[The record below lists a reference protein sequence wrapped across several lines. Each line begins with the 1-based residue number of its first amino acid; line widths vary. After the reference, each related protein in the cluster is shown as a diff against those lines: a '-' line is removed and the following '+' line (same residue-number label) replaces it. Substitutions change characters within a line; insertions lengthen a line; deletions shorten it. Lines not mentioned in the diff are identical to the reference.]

1 MSKPVRLTPKRYG
14 TSWRLS
20 IPPKLSPTGKRQN
33 LLYRTQALALAAAA
47 KLKKQREEFGIQ
59 AKAISPTLADQA
71 TAAAALLKPCGISI
85 LEAAQQ
91 YTAITDLLVPFGI
104 TPLEAAQRVASS
116 ERETIASESVET
128 AVSRF
133 QLAKESKSEKYKSAV
148 KHMAKHL
155 TEDFAGRQLSTI
167 TRSEIESHCG
177 DRTGGPCAFNSR
189 LRLLVTFWRWAAKP
203 PRQWC
208 KADTTAH
215 IDRCE
220 APLNTI
226 GILTSGQVA
235 KLMATAE
242 EHFPDT
248 VIPFAV
254 ALFTG
259 MRQAEIDRLQPE
271 DFSKEGIEIP
281 AINDKKNKRRRFI
294 ETPAPLAAW
303 LEAYPITDSFV
314 PANWPRKYDAVRRLA
329 GWKVW
334 SDLVPSIEV
343 DPRLKEIPDEDLPEW
358 PNNALRHTSA
368 TVVLALGKPIAQLI
382 FEHGHTEDIEVLRQ
396 HYIGKITKADAKAI
410 WMIGPNG
417 RKLKFTKFV

>member
-1 MSKPVRLTPKRYG
+1 MAKPVRLTPKRDG

-33 LLYRTQALALAAAA
+33 LLYRTQKLALDAAQ
-47 KLKKQREEFGIQ
+47 KLREQRENFGIQ

-71 TAAAALLKPCGISI
+71 TAADLLLKPCGISI
-85 LEAAQQ
+85 LEAARE
-91 YTAITDLLVPFGI
+91 YASMVKLLEAFGI
-104 TPLEAAQRVASS
+104 TPLQAAKRVAAI
-116 ERETIASESVET
+116 ENENAASVPVET
-128 AVSRF
+128 AVSKF
-133 QLAKESKSEKYKSAV
+133 QVAKESKSEKYKSAV

-155 TEDFAGRQLSTI
+155 IQDFASRQLSTI
-167 TRSEIESHCG
+167 TRSEIEAHCA
-177 DRTGGPCAFNSR
+177 DRTNGPCAFNAR
-189 LRLLVTFWRWAAKP
+189 LRLLVTLWRWAAKP

-208 KADTTAH
+208 KADTIAH
-215 IDRCE
+215 IDRHE

-226 GILTSGQVA
+226 GILSSKHVA

-254 ALFTG
+254 AVFTG

-271 DFSKEGIEIP
+271 DFTKDGIEIP

-294 ETPAPLAAW
+294 ETPAPLAVW
-303 LEAYPITDSFV
+303 LKAYPITDSV
-314 PANWPRKYDAVRRLA
+314 IPANWPRKYDAVRRLA
-329 GWKVW
+329 GWKIW

-343 DPRLKEIPDEDLPEW
+343 EPRLEEAPEKNLPEW

-368 TVVLALGKPIAQLI
+368 TVVLALGKPISQLI
-382 FEHGHTEDIEVLRQ
+382 FEHGHTEDIELLRQ

-410 WMIGPNG
+410 WMNGPKG
-417 RKLKFTKFV
+417 RKLPFSKFV